1 MAVSDTGS
9 MSAHVGDSAML
20 RGRREVPQSDSSF
33 AEPEVSYKWHPA
45 ATLAF
50 IVASCALLW
59 GGIFAALG
67 LLF

>member
-9 MSAHVGDSAML
+9 MSAHAGDSAML
-20 RGRREVPQSDSSF
+20 RGRRESPQSY
-33 AEPEVSYKWHPA
+33 AEPDVSNKWHPA

-67 LLF
+67 LLS